1 MNWIVDLQVNDYWIV
16 RFYVDEKRNQP
27 RLRVLEMIGSI
38 MITQRGLH
46 DEELLEMVILPMLQN
61 LPAETEVSVR
71 TCAVELI
78 ISFCH
83 YCNSKHCAGLLDI
96 LEKIM
101 ERPFNMDH
109 GDVVNIPSEDELAD
123 LVSCTHGLVTLFTL
137 KMYQLPSSHAIHVF
151 KILVRH
157 ANLHYEKPIFFEFA
171 YTSKVAV
178 LDFIL
183 NITADGKSESF
194 QFLLLWL

>member
-1 MNWIVDLQVNDYWIV
+1 ME
-16 RFYVDEKRNQP
+16 EKRTQP

-46 DEELLEMVILPMLQN
+46 DEELLELVILPMLQG

-71 TCAVELI
+71 TSAVELI

-109 GDVVNIPSEDELAD
+109 GDVVNIPSEEELAD
-123 LVSCTHGLVTLFTL
+123 LVACTHGLIQLFTL
-137 KMYQLPSSHAIHVF
+137 KMYQLPSSHAIHIF

-157 ANLHYEKPIFFEFA
+157 ANLHYDKPIFFEFA

-183 NITADGKSESF
+183 NITADGCYP
-194 QFLLLWL
+194 FLFSSTIFVLSI